1 MSFGIESTFPVY
13 PERRKALDQSGS
25 ANSRIS
31 VYLTDPYGNKLVE
44 VSTFQAL
51 SYGRI
56 VNQPSWLTL
65 QVTPQSVPP
74 DMVQIDGFIEVW
86 RRPPIGDEMLEGESV
101 WLIQTINRSI
111 DQSGAETMIIEAV
124 HPLWLIG
131 SPGRFVINH
140 SESREANKEGYADD
154 ILKAIMREQ
163 SGELA
168 AVSRRYPWV
177 IDKDTS
183 QSILI
188 GRACAYEN
196 VLDVLKSICDS
207 ITEALPT
214 EYLAFDIVKQ
224 GSQLVFR
231 TFVGQRGV
239 DRRLGSVAPLYLG
252 VEYGNVNTL
261 SLIRDYRDE
270 INAVVVGGRG
280 EGVSRQIERLVSPTY
295 AEISPWHYREMFI
308 NAQNATLTS
317 ELFEEGRA
325 AIRRARPRIVA
336 EAQIISTPQSQ
347 YGVHWGFGDFVTLS
361 AFGLN
366 LPVRVDAVAVSF
378 SAGQETVT
386 AAVRFDSREF
396 PF

>member
-1 MSFGIESTFPVY
+1 MSFGPTQTFPVY
-13 PERRKALDQSGS
+13 PERRKALDQAAS

-31 VYLTDPYGNKLVE
+31 VYLTDPYGNKLIE
-44 VSTFQAL
+44 VSTFQSL
-51 SYGRI
+51 SYGRV

-65 QVTPQSVPP
+65 EFTSNSVPI
-74 DMVQIDGFIEVW
+74 DMVRIDGFVEVW
-86 RRPPIGDEMLEGESV
+86 RRPSLGDEVLDGESI

-111 DQSGAETMIIEAV
+111 DQSGSERIIIEAV

-140 SESREANKEGYADD
+140 TESREANKQGYADN
-154 ILKAIMREQ
+154 ILKEIMREQ
-163 SGELA
+163 TGEFA
-168 AVSRRYPWV
+168 SVSRRYPWV
-177 IDKDTS
+177 IDNDTS
-183 QSILI
+183 QSVII
-188 GRACAYEN
+188 SRACAYEN
-196 VLDVLKSICDS
+196 VLDILRSICDS

-231 TFVGQRGV
+231 TYVGQRGV
-239 DRRLGSVAPLYLG
+239 DRRLGSAAPLYLG
-252 VEYGNVNTL
+252 IEHGNINGL
-261 SLIRDYRDE
+261 SLTRDYRDE
-270 INAVVVGGRG
+270 VNAAVVGGRG

-295 AEISPWHYREMFI
+295 AEISPWHYREIFI

-317 ELFEEGRA
+317 ELVEEGRA

-336 EAQIISTPQSQ
+336 EAQIINTPQSQ

-366 LPVRVDAVAVSF
+366 LPVRIDAVAVSF
-378 SAGQETVT
+378 NSGEETIT

>member
-13 PERRKALDQSGS
+13 PERRKALDQAAS

-56 VNQPSWLTL
+56 VNQSSWLTL

-74 DMVQIDGFIEVW
+74 DMIRIDGFVEVW
-86 RRPPIGDEMLEGESV
+86 RRPPIGDEVLDGESV
-101 WLIQTINRSI
+101 WLIQTVNRSI
-111 DQSGAETMIIEAV
+111 DQNGAEIISIEAV

-140 SESREANKEGYADD
+140 SESREANKRGYADD
-154 ILKAIMREQ
+154 ILKEIMREQ
-163 SGELA
+163 SGVLA
-168 AVSRRYPWV
+168 TASRRYPWV
-177 IDKDTS
+177 IDENTS

-188 GRACAYEN
+188 ERACAYEN
-196 VLDVLKSICDS
+196 VFDVLRSICES
-207 ITEALPT
+207 IREADPT

-224 GSQLVFR
+224 GGELVFR
-231 TFVGQRGV
+231 TFVGQRGI
-239 DRRLGSVAPLYLG
+239 DRRIGSVAPLYLG
-252 VEYGNVNTL
+252 IEYGNVNSL
-261 SLIRDYRDE
+261 SLNRDYRDE
-270 INAVVVGGRG
+270 VNAVVVGGRG

-317 ELFEEGRA
+317 ELVEEGRA

-336 EAQIISTPQSQ
+336 EAQIINSPQSQ

-366 LPVRVDAVAVSF
+366 LPVRIDAVAVSF
-378 SAGQETVT
+378 NSGQETVT
-386 AAVRFDSREF
+386 AVVRFDSREF